1 LEEAVED
8 MADERVGV
16 ISSLKEHYNDKPSGY
31 IEEDT
36 HIKVINTSGTINY
49 KGKPIPFFGGHPSLS
64 LQEKVT
70 TREHPS
76 LSLQE
81 IRRRRK

>member
-1 LEEAVED
+1 MEEAVED

-16 ISSLKEHYNDKPSGY
+16 ISSLKEHYSDKPSGY

-64 LQEKVT
+64 LQE
-70 TREHPS
+70 
-76 LSLQE
+76 

>member
-1 LEEAVED
+1 MEEAVED

-16 ISSLKEHYNDKPSGY
+16 ISSLKKHYNDKPSGY

-49 KGKPIPFFGGHPSLS
+49 KGKPIPFFRCNVTLADVVLVNGGVVAPSCER
-64 LQEKVT
+64 Q
-70 TREHPS
+70 
-76 LSLQE
+76 
-81 IRRRRK
+81 I